1 MKTHLDRP
9 LVVNPQDNRNNN
21 TNKTQPG
28 ELPLDQQ
35 YRRQDV
41 DHCRRAAH
49 HCHLHR
55 RHHQKV
61 SAIETGDAPQQT
73 ETRMEHGFSC
83 TSLGN
88 MEGGAERRHDEERHG
103 HRSHRGH
110 RHRNREH
117 RESCSN
123 SPHRSEGGEGNNEQR
138 RSRQHCRS
146 AREGEEGRR
155 HQCRGA
161 EGEAEKSE
169 EEGGRKTRRHRHG
182 NQERCRGHRSRK
194 YVWKIIQHKSKY
206 QPDKRLFLS
215 KLTVL
220 DKCNIPAC

>member
-28 ELPLDQQ
+28 ELPLDQE
-35 YRRQDV
+35 YRRQDL

-49 HCHLHR
+49 CYHYDR
-55 RHHQKV
+55 DHHQKPFGPD
-61 SAIETGDAPQQT
+61 SRETSQLS

-88 MEGGAERRHDEERHG
+88 VEASVEGRPGEERHS

-110 RHRNREH
+110 RHRNREG
-117 RESCSN
+117 REARSV
-123 SPHRSEGGEGNNEQR
+123 SPHQSEAGEGHNEHR
-138 RSRQHCRS
+138 RARQHRRA

-155 HQCRGA
+155 HRSRGK
-161 EGEAEKSE
+161 EGEGGKVV
-169 EEGGRKTRRHRHG
+169 EGEGRRARRHRHG
-182 NQERCRGHRSRK
+182 NHD
-194 YVWKIIQHKSKY
+194 KSKGHC
-206 QPDKRLFLS
+206 RR
-215 KLTVL
+215 
-220 DKCNIPAC
+220 

>member
-28 ELPLDQQ
+28 ELPLDQE
-35 YRRQDV
+35 YRRQDI

-49 HCHLHR
+49 CYHYDR
-55 RHHQKV
+55 DHHQKPFGPD
-61 SAIETGDAPQQT
+61 SRETSQLS

-88 MEGGAERRHDEERHG
+88 VEASIEGRPGEERHSHRS

-110 RHRNREH
+110 RHRNREGCEA
-117 RESCSN
+117 RSV
-123 SPHRSEGGEGNNEQR
+123 SPHQSEAGEGHNENR
-138 RSRQHCRS
+138 RARQHRRA

-155 HQCRGA
+155 HRSRGK
-161 EGEAEKSE
+161 EGEGGEIV
-169 EEGGRKTRRHRHG
+169 EGEGRRARRHRHG
-182 NQERCRGHRSRK
+182 NHD
-194 YVWKIIQHKSKY
+194 KSKGHC
-206 QPDKRLFLS
+206 RR
-215 KLTVL
+215 
-220 DKCNIPAC
+220 